1 MEADFESYESLS
13 LAYDVAYDLSRELE
27 RQYVANEL
35 DSSLLP
41 VLSGCYSA
49 VDYFSN
55 RIAPLVTEDE
65 DMECERDLGIDDYR
79 SASSLMKKHAEQLQG
94 NLLDDQIPWQVDY
107 RKVHALVGLQQVIR
121 FIDNDAGCD
130 SSPDEETNA

>member
-13 LAYDVAYDLSRELE
+13 LAYGVAYDLSRELE

-65 DMECERDLGIDDYR
+65 DME
-79 SASSLMKKHAEQLQG
+79 
-94 NLLDDQIPWQVDY
+94 
-107 RKVHALVGLQQVIR
+107 
-121 FIDNDAGCD
+121 
-130 SSPDEETNA
+130 

>member
-27 RQYVANEL
+27 RQYVSKEL
-35 DSSLLP
+35 DSSLLL

-55 RIAPLVTEDE
+55 RIASLVTEDA
-65 DMECERDLGIDDYR
+65 DMECECDLGIDDYR
-79 SASSLMKKHAEQLQG
+79 SASSLMKKYAEQLQG
-94 NLLDDQIPWQVDY
+94 NLLDDQVPWQVDY

-121 FIDNDAGCD
+121 FIDNAAGCD
-130 SSPDEETNA
+130 SSSDEETNA